1 MQICSVISCN
11 FKARLGVSDAR
22 CRGEAPPRN
31 LPAAA
36 QFPPHVWSQLGLQ
49 LRSRWVLDPPAPQDP
64 QPPPVP
70 MALCHCPIQPQALS
84 PPLSPAASWRLLP
97 PQPRSGVLGW
107 VWKIPE
113 GGLGAQCWW
122 HERVRTFP
130 GPRPQRRHTVSHI
143 LLPCSP
149 SMAEGWQGEE
159 PHRELVGEESQQ
171 LAPGTPGQGPVSV
184 PHHQSLKH
192 WGDWE
197 EIPDQRVAGRATC
210 A

>member
-1 MQICSVISCN
+1 MSRRSPPPEIFQQRRN
-11 FKARLGVSDAR
+11 FLPMCGPSWGSSSARGGSWTPR
-22 CRGEAPPRN
+22 PPKT
-31 LPAAA
+31 P
-36 QFPPHVWSQLGLQ
+36 S
-49 LRSRWVLDPPAPQDP
+49 
-64 QPPPVP
+64 PPPVP

-149 SMAEGWQGEE
+149 SMAQGWQGEE